1 MKTRRIFLSLALCAA
16 LLLGTAHAAG
26 GDAGDPLIS
35 LDYLQNI
42 FAPAAESAAREK
54 LDASGKTAYDAA
66 ESAWRAAAAAAEA
79 SAASEH
85 TAAWTEACLKQG
97 DILSVLTGSQVIL
110 LSGEATAQFTDG
122 ALVDATDGT
131 ELAAGAALQARHR
144 YLAAEDTTALITVS
158 SPTAVLDHVGSY
170 HVTPSDNAPDCFA
183 MASALRALTLFRGT
197 GSGYG
202 EGFDLEDS
210 STRAQALVMLLRLL
224 GEEDDTLTLRPS
236 IAQGFGNG
244 QRVKT
249 YATKKDGE
257 PLNHAGL
264 MDTMI
269 KLELGWK
276 VCDNVSLSGYVGYSD
291 FLFDR
296 KCVFTIAPKEGVDLE
311 ELELELIDYGV
322 EELFAEEDEIVI
334 YAEFQN
340 FGPIQK
346 YLEENNFEIKSFKF
360 ERIPNDMKQLTD
372 EDKEEVEKLLE
383 KIEEDDDV
391 TNVFHNME

>member
-1 MKTRRIFLSLALCAA
+1 MKTRRILLSLALCAA

-54 LDASGKTAYDAA
+54 LDASGKAAYDAA

-85 TAAWTEACLKQG
+85 TASWTEACLKQG

-224 GEEDDTLTLRPS
+224 GEEDDALESAAPQPFKDADWADRYIAYAYEKGYTNGISETQFGSNMPVNAGMYVEFVLR
-236 IAQGFGNG
+236 A
-244 QRVKT
+244 
-249 YATKKDGE
+249 
-257 PLNHAGL
+257 L
-264 MDTMI
+264 
-269 KLELGWK
+269 
-276 VCDNVSLSGYVGYSD
+276 GYSD
-291 FLFDR
+291 TTQTDVSTSVARARSADVLTAGEETALQGERFLRSDLVYLSWYALETPVAGSSQTLHS
-296 KCVFTIAPKEGVDLE
+296 KLESAGVFA
-311 ELELELIDYGV
+311 
-322 EELFAEEDEIVI
+322 
-334 YAEFQN
+334 
-340 FGPIQK
+340 
-346 YLEENNFEIKSFKF
+346 
-360 ERIPNDMKQLTD
+360 
-372 EDKEEVEKLLE
+372 
-383 KIEEDDDV
+383 DDAYRSASAMV
-391 TNVFHNME
+391 TSARR